1 MCATEMIP
9 LMKDANTL
17 SSPPV
22 VNRIKAMMRNKCDRA
37 GVDNETQTAIE
48 IAADQLQHSYA
59 TIDLERM
66 REVANIGSPADLEIF
81 REK

>member
-1 MCATEMIP
+1 
-9 LMKDANTL
+9 
-17 SSPPV
+17 
-22 VNRIKAMMRNKCDRA
+22 MMRNKCDRA